1 MGLEAI
7 SPRPIVAPARIGDLI
22 LDVLIEETE
31 NLTNRVTQ
39 FPVEDGSQVSDHVVN
54 DPDTLTI
61 VGMVTNSPI
70 RSHGGPADGQARATI
85 PVLDHVVGTALNFA
99 ELALAYLKQIRK
111 NKTAVTVITKRGRFE
126 NMIVQSFRRTKDRN
140 TGDALTFTVDLI
152 AIRKV
157 KLQFVAAPTRRTTS
171 ARAQPRVDTGKKT
184 AQTAASENRLQSTF
198 YSAGQGAKKYIVPL
212 FK

>member
-31 NLTNRVTQ
+31 KLTNKVTQ
-39 FPVEDGSQVSDHVVN
+39 LPVEDGSPVSDNIVL
-54 DPDTLTI
+54 DPDSLTI

-70 RSHGGPADGQARATI
+70 RSHGGPIDAQARATI

-99 ELALAYLKQIRK
+99 ELALDYLRQIRK
-111 NKTAVTVITKRGRFE
+111 NKTAISVVTKRGRFE
-126 NMIVQSFRRTKDRN
+126 NMVVQSIQRTKDKS
-140 TGDALTFTVDLI
+140 TGDALIFTIELI

-157 KLQFVAAPTRRTTS
+157 KLQFVASRRTTS
-171 ARAQPRVDTGKKT
+171 ARAQPRIDTGKKT
-184 AQTAASENRLQSTF
+184 PQTPATENRLRSGL
-198 YSAGQGAKKYIVPL
+198 YSVGEAGKKYVVPL